1 MFVFVSICRF
11 VSVALLMVGSST
23 SSYANDLDVGRMIFI
38 KTAMPNCAVC
48 HTLNDA
54 GATGKIG
61 PNLDTLKRTANEIQ
75 ITVVGGLGVMPGYSG
90 TLTEAEIE
98 AVSKYVAAVAGK

>member
-1 MFVFVSICRF
+1 MLVFVSIYRF
-11 VSVALLMVGSST
+11 VGAALLMVGSST
-23 SSYANDLDVGRMIFI
+23 SLYANDLDVGRTIFI
-38 KTAMPNCAVC
+38 ETAVPNCAVC

-61 PNLDTLKRTANEIQ
+61 PNLDTLKRTASEVHL
-75 ITVVGGLGVMPGYSG
+75 TVVNGVGVMPGFSD
-90 TLTEAEIE
+90 TLSEAEIE

>member
-1 MFVFVSICRF
+1 MFVFASICRF
-11 VSVALLMVGSST
+11 VSVALLMVGSSA

-38 KTAMPNCAVC
+38 KTAIPNCAVC

-75 ITVVGGLGVMPGYSG
+75 ITVMGGVGVMPGYSG